1 MAELRTWG
9 LFFLWYFPSN
19 DGVCISQNYNEN
31 NILILYSIYTMFRNL
46 TISLSF
52 LDKRILFT
60 YYRHN
65 AETTF
70 TCYHFLLF
78 FFLRKEKISSYYYL
92 WLLYLNRG
100 RRLIEISGSLI
111 WSKTLMELMFNP
123 CGEFW
128 WRPEGPVSH
137 IHSPHL
143 LIGAPGILSDLLRS
157 VQMLKREW
165 GAECNGKL
173 PHLLNL

>member
-1 MAELRTWG
+1 MKIYFRNLRFLFLLTPS
-9 LFFLWYFPSN
+9 LRFFLWYFPSN

-70 TCYHFLLF
+70 TCYHFLLSF
-78 FFLRKEKISSYYYL
+78 FWENKLYRHIIIYDYYTWTGGEDWLGFPDLSSGQKPWRNWYL
-92 WLLYLNRG
+92 TPVVNFGEDRRAQLTKSTLLTSSLVP
-100 RRLIEISGSLI
+100 LGSFQI
-111 WSKTLMELMFNP
+111 F
-123 CGEFW
+123 
-128 WRPEGPVSH
+128 
-137 IHSPHL
+137 
-143 LIGAPGILSDLLRS
+143 
-157 VQMLKREW
+157 
-165 GAECNGKL
+165 
-173 PHLLNL
+173 